1 MCNSYFYSVL
11 YSVQNIAFS
20 ELVVRCQELIREF
33 ALDQL
38 KQFGMSEKEAKLR
51 AASSVSQRDIQ
62 VCKYFL
68 IDEMC
73 LGNNTCFFSQRVFTF
88 YSWIVKTYEAFQM

>member
-1 MCNSYFYSVL
+1 
-11 YSVQNIAFS
+11 
-20 ELVVRCQELIREF
+20 VVRCQELIREF

-68 IDEMC
+68 INKMC
-73 LGNNTCFFSQRVFTF
+73 LGNITCFFSQRVFTF